1 MGKAFVFI
9 GAMLVVAFMFST
21 MGQPGVQTSSDSTSV
36 TWSGGTIFDYW
47 ATNAQEK
54 TERVRLEQ
62 DGETQRKA
70 IAEQEATL
78 RNRDFWQVFP
88 YVVLALAALAA
99 AVGASCVGVVWAQRK
114 PAPRVTVNMLAAPTD
129 LHQFAAMLGIDNAQ
143 FEYTGEWHV
152 VDPVTADRYQ
162 PPPRL
167 AQLPGPRGGA

>member
-9 GAMLVVAFMFST
+9 SAMLVVAFMFAT
-21 MGQPGVQTSSDSTSV
+21 MGQPGVQTSSDTTSV

-47 ATNAQEK
+47 AMNAQEK

-62 DGETQRKA
+62 ANETQRMA
-70 IAEQEATL
+70 IKQAEETQ
-78 RNRDFWQVFP
+78 RNRDFWTVFP

-99 AVGASCVGVVWAQRK
+99 SVGLSFVGVAWAQRK
-114 PAPRVTVNMLAAPTD
+114 PAPRVTVNMLAAPAD

-143 FEYTGEWHV
+143 FEYTGEWRV

-162 PPPRL
+162 PPPQL
-167 AQLPGPRGGA
+167 ARLPGPRG